1 MRGLHI
7 FLLTAIPQGVPVYT
21 TSGSELLHGDLHELA
36 EAGVLLQL
44 LGDLDAFVFI
54 LTERDP
60 EAIHVYK
67 VHVNSETHAHP
78 HLVVEVKH
86 HVRLLLSVVAVS
98 MGAG

>member
-7 FLLTAIPQGVPVYT
+7 LLQTAIPHRVPVYT

-54 LTERDP
+54 LTEGDP

-67 VHVNSETHAHP
+67 ETIMQQCE
-78 HLVVEVKH
+78 LLGLNVVFI
-86 HVRLLLSVVAVS
+86 
-98 MGAG
+98 